1 MNTLLLLAA
10 SSIALAAP
18 AAAQTMDHSNMPG
31 MKMPAKPAPKPK
43 PAAKPRPAAKPAAKP
58 APRRAPAPAKPAAAQ
73 AVPGA
78 DPNCPPEHA
87 EMGHCTPTTATPPAP
102 AQADPHAGH
111 DMSMMPDTAVP
122 DAATSEAMANHGT
135 GGTALPAGDAPA
147 PAAPEPS
154 YADRVWGR
162 EAMIGARNTLRNE
175 HGGGTFSQV
184 MLDIAE
190 LQIREGREGYRW
202 EAEGWFGGDIDRLV
216 VKTEGEGTFGEA
228 VDDAEAQALYSR
240 AIGPYF
246 NLQGGVRHDF
256 EPKARTYAALGIE
269 GLAPYW
275 FEVEAHAFVSTKGD
289 VLGRLAA
296 NYDQRIT
303 QRLILQPRVEF
314 NLSAQDVPE
323 SGVGSGLSDAEFD
336 LRLRYEI
343 AREFAP
349 YIGIS
354 HSTKIGRTA
363 DFARAAGEDASSTSL
378 VLGVRAWF

>member
-1 MNTLLLLAA
+1 MKISLLLSAC
-10 SSIALAAP
+10 SALAFGAP
-18 AAAQTMDHSNMPG
+18 AAAQSMDHSNMPG
-31 MKMPAKPAPKPK
+31 MKMPAKPKPK
-43 PAAKPRPAAKPAAKP
+43 PAARPRPAAKPAAKA
-58 APRRAPAPAKPAAAQ
+58 APRGAPAPAKPAATQ
-73 AVPGA
+73 AAPAA
-78 DPNCPPEHA
+78 DPGCPPEHA
-87 EMGHCTPTTATPPAP
+87 EMGHCTPITAAPAAPAQAEPPAP
-102 AQADPHAGH
+102 GQADPHAGH
-111 DMSMMPDTAVP
+111 DMS
-122 DAATSEAMANHGT
+122 ATSGMARDAPAMGT

-162 EAMIGARNTLRNE
+162 DAMIGARNALRRE
-175 HGGGTFSQV
+175 HGGGTFSQI

-190 LQIREGREGYRW
+190 LQVRQGREGYRW
-202 EAEGWFGGDIDRLV
+202 EGEGWFGGDIDRLV

-240 AIGPYF
+240 AVGPYF

-256 EPKARTYAALGIE
+256 EPKARTYAAFGIE

-275 FEVEAHAFVSTKGD
+275 FEIEAHAFVSTKGD

-296 NYDQRIT
+296 YYDQRIT
-303 QRLILQPRVEF
+303 QRLVLQPRVEF
-314 NLSAQDVPE
+314 NLAAQDVRE
-323 SGVGSGLSDAEFD
+323 SGIGSGLSDAELD

-354 HSTKIGRTA
+354 HSTKIGHTA
-363 DFARAAGEDASSTSL
+363 DFARAAGKDASSTSL